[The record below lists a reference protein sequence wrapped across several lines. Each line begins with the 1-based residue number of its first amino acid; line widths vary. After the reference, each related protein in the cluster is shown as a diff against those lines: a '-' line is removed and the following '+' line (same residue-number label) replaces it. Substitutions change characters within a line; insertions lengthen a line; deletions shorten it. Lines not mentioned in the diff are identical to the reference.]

1 MHCQVGVGFVWL
13 CVSFRVLLHI
23 NFVDFVVELV
33 DFVVVVVVVVV
44 VVDDEE
50 VCLFVHR

>member
-23 NFVDFVVELV
+23 YFVDFVVELV
-33 DFVVVVVVVVV
+33 DFVVVVVVVV
-44 VVDDEE
+44 DDEE